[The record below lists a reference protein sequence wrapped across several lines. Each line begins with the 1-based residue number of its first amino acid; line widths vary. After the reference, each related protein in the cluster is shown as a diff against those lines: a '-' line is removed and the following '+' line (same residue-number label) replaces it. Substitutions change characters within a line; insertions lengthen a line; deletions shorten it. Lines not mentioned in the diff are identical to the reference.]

1 MPDASSMSAEQF
13 AEFMAKQRAAGGNQ
27 QARTKG
33 GRRGKYNVSP
43 PEQRTWRGRTYA
55 SKIECQYAQNLRLD
69 ASIQE
74 VIDQPKVR
82 LGDDFEYR
90 PDFLVIPRFGTPYYI
105 DVKGAETADFRRV
118 RKLWEKHGRLPLH
131 ILKRKQQPEIINGQG
146 NIASS

>member
-1 MPDASSMSAEQF
+1 MPDASSMTSEQF
-13 AEFMAKQRAAGGNQ
+13 AEFMRGQKAGLG
-27 QARTKG
+27 KKPG
-33 GRRGKYNVSP
+33 GKNGRGKYNVSP

-55 SKIECQYAQNLRLD
+55 SKIECQYAQHLRLD

-105 DVKGAETADFRRV
+105 DVKGAETADFRRI

-131 ILKRKQQPEIINGQG
+131 ILKRKQQPEILHGQG
-146 NIASS
+146 TIASS